1 MSILCQLLGHKPPQ
15 SYSDNSSMGG
25 GDYLWADHPYR
36 DGIGRVHLRVYG
48 ICPRCG
54 CDYQVGMTHLHKF
67 EKFMHLRD
75 FDDQC
80 PTAATD
86 EGEV

>member
-1 MSILCQLLGHKPPQ
+1 MSILCQLFGHKPPQ

-54 CDYQVGMTHLHKF
+54 GDYQVGMTHLHKF